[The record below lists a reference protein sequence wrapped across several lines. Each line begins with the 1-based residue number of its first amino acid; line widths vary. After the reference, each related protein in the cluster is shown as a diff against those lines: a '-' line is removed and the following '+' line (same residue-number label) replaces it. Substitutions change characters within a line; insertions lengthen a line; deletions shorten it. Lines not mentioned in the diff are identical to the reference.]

1 MKLKSL
7 IYLFL
12 GVTLIYFSNP
22 SVGQTLNRSDVEI
35 EWAKLQDRNVVEIKL
50 NREVRKSDIQHWKI
64 VPENL
69 IVERSVH
76 GKIVKLIVGK
86 EFQLNRH
93 YYLSD
98 GKKQYFL
105 IPDGILDTFYS
116 TKPLGLTKE
125 KDSYQFR
132 LFAPRAIWVK
142 LVLFNKH
149 DAQVGKE
156 FELVKDNDGVWEL
169 SLSAKQLGHAQYYGY
184 RVHGPQGNG
193 EIFDSTLVLADPY
206 SKAVT
211 TMNHYT
217 HPAKSLIFPE
227 KVPFDW
233 EGTSPV
239 PIAPGDLIVYE
250 MHVRDLTAHP
260 SSGVDSTLRGSYLG
274 LIQDNRQGGINYI
287 KQLGVNAVELLPVQE
302 FGNIET
308 PYRDS
313 TVANYP
319 VNTWNPYA
327 RNHWGYMTSYFF
339 APESYYATGG
349 TMAPGAYN
357 GIDGR
362 QVSEF
367 KEMVKAFHKNGIAVI
382 MDVVFNHV
390 SQYDYNPLKYI
401 DKFYYFR
408 LNSNCDFESASGCG
422 NDLKTERPMTRR
434 LIVDSVVHWL
444 KNYHIDGFRF
454 DLAAMIDWETINTI
468 RETAQQVNPNVHLI
482 AEPWGGGGYAP
493 GRFSDYNWSAW
504 NDQFRNGMKGWH
516 PSEDVGFIFGKYRN
530 GVTPPLLK
538 NYFIG
543 TLREYGGLFLDPAHA
558 VNYLE
563 SHDDHTLGDFIRL
576 TLQDVRPNER
586 IDDLDQHARLTS
598 KQLKINKLAA
608 FVLMVSQGKVMI
620 HEGQEF
626 ARSKVIAATA
636 APDTNV
642 GKIDHNSYEKDN
654 ETNWL
659 NFHHAEINKALLDY
673 YRGLIAIRKTYS
685 ALRQASPEE
694 IFFHDNRDS
703 LLVSFEITVPGQHFL
718 VIVNGNAQKNHRYT
732 LPPGEWLILADA
744 QAVYVNQPKIH
755 KNLTI
760 NVPATSGVILKRL

>member
-1 MKLKSL
+1 MKLKNL
-7 IYLFL
+7 IYWI
-12 GVTLIYFSNP
+12 GITLIFMSKP
-22 SVGQTLNRSDVEI
+22 SVGQSMSSSGVDVV
-35 EWAKLQDRNVVEIKL
+35 WAKLQDRNVVEVKL
-50 NREVRKSDIQHWKI
+50 NQEVRKSDVLHWKI
-64 VPENL
+64 VPGNP
-69 IVERSVH
+69 IVERIVQ
-76 GKIVKLIVGK
+76 GNVVKLITEK
-86 EFQLNRH
+86 EFQLDRH
-93 YYLSD
+93 YYLSV
-98 GKKQYFL
+98 GKKQHFL

-116 TKPLGLTKE
+116 TKPLGLTVVKN
-125 KDSYQFR
+125 SYHFR

-149 DAQVGKE
+149 DARNGKE
-156 FELVKDNDGVWEL
+156 FFLEKDADGVWEL
-169 SLSAKQLGHAQYYGY
+169 SLTAKQLGQARYYGY

-193 EIFDSTLVLADPY
+193 EMFDSTLVLADPY
-206 SKAVT
+206 SKAVA

-217 HPAKSLIFPE
+217 HPAKSLLFPE
-227 KVPFDW
+227 KTPFDW
-233 EGTSPV
+233 EGTAPV
-239 PIAPGDLIVYE
+239 SIAPGDLIIYE

-260 SSGVDSTLRGSYLG
+260 SSGIDSTLRGSYPG
-274 LIQDNRQGGINYI
+274 LIQDNRTGGINYI

-302 FGNIET
+302 FGNIEI

-339 APESYYATGG
+339 APESYYASGG

-362 QVSEF
+362 QVREF
-367 KEMVKAFHKNGIAVI
+367 KEMVKVFHKNGIAVI
-382 MDVVFNHV
+382 MDVVYNHV

-408 LNSNCDFESASGCG
+408 LNPDCEFESASGCG

-434 LIVDSVVHWL
+434 LIVDSIVYWM

-454 DLAAMIDWETINTI
+454 DLAAMIDWETIDAV
-468 RETAQQVNPNVHLI
+468 REAAQKVNPNVHLI

-493 GRFSDYNWSAW
+493 DRFSDYNWSAW

-516 PSEDVGFIFGKYRN
+516 PGENVGFIFGKFHSP
-530 GVTPPLLK
+530 VTRPLLQ
-538 NYFIG
+538 NYFVG
-543 TLREYGGLFLDPAHA
+543 TLREYGGLFIDPSHA

-576 TLQDVRPNER
+576 TLQDVSAKER
-586 IDDLDQHARLTS
+586 IVDPEQHVRLTP

-626 ARSKVIAATA
+626 ARSKIIAATA

-659 NFHHAEINKALLDY
+659 NFHHAEINKELLDY

-694 IFFHDNRDS
+694 IIFHDSSDS

-718 VIVNGNAQKNHRYT
+718 VIANGNAEKNHRYT
-732 LPPGEWLILADA
+732 LPPGEWLVLADG
-744 QAVYVNQPKIH
+744 QAVYVDQPKLN

-760 NVPATSGVILKRL
+760 KVPAISGVLLKRL

>member
-1 MKLKSL
+1 MKIKNILNWLGITLLLINYPSVSQSLKSS
-7 IYLFL
+7 
-12 GVTLIYFSNP
+12 GVGVVS
-22 SVGQTLNRSDVEI
+22 
-35 EWAKLQDRNVVEIKL
+35 AKLQDRNVVEVRM
-50 NREVRKSDIQHWKI
+50 NQHVRKSDVQHWKI
-64 VPENL
+64 VPQNP
-69 IVERSVH
+69 IVERLINNDV
-76 GKIVKLIVGK
+76 VKLIVQN
-86 EFQLNRH
+86 EFQLDRH
-93 YYLSD
+93 YYLAD
-98 GKKQYFL
+98 GEKRYFL
-105 IPDGILDTFYS
+105 VPDGILDTFYS
-116 TKPLGLTKE
+116 TKPLGLTVE
-125 KDSYQFR
+125 KKSYQFR

-142 LVLFNKH
+142 LVLFNEH
-149 DAQVGKE
+149 DAQHGRE
-156 FELVKDNDGVWEL
+156 FALEKDDDGVWEL
-169 SLSAKQLGHAQYYGY
+169 ALTASQLGKARYYGY

-193 EIFDSTLVLADPY
+193 EMFDSTLVLADPY
-206 SKAVT
+206 SKAVA

-217 HPAKSLIFPE
+217 HPAKTLIFPE
-227 KVPFDW
+227 NEPFDW
-233 EGTSPV
+233 EETAPKS
-239 PIAPGDLIVYE
+239 IAPGDLIIYE

-260 SSGVDSTLRGSYLG
+260 SSGIDSTLRGSYLG
-274 LIQDNRQGGINYI
+274 LIQDNRTGGLTYI

-302 FGNIET
+302 FGNIEI

-313 TVANYP
+313 TIANYP

-339 APESYYATGG
+339 APESYYASGG

-362 QVSEF
+362 QVREF

-382 MDVVFNHV
+382 MDVVYNHV

-408 LNSNCDFESASGCG
+408 LNPDCEFESASGCG

-454 DLAAMIDWETINTI
+454 DLAAMIDWETINAV
-468 RETAQQVNPNVHLI
+468 REAAQQVNPNVHLI

-493 GRFSDYNWSAW
+493 DRFSDYNWSAW

-516 PSEDVGFIFGKYRN
+516 PGENVGFLFGKFYSS
-530 GVTPPLLK
+530 VTLPLLQ
-538 NYFIG
+538 NYFVG
-543 TLREYGGLFLDPAHA
+543 TLREYGGLFIDPSHA

-576 TLQDVRPNER
+576 TLRDVTANER
-586 IDDLDQHARLTS
+586 INDLDQHARLTP

-659 NFHHAEINKALLDY
+659 NFHHAEINKELVDY

-694 IFFHDNRDS
+694 IIFHDNRDS
-703 LLVSFEITVPGQHFL
+703 LLISFEITVPGQHFL
-718 VIVNGNAQKNHRYT
+718 VLVNGNAEKNHRYT
-732 LPPGEWLILADA
+732 LPPGEWVVLADG

-755 KNLTI
+755 SNLTI
-760 NVPATSGVILKRL
+760 NVPATSGVLLKRL